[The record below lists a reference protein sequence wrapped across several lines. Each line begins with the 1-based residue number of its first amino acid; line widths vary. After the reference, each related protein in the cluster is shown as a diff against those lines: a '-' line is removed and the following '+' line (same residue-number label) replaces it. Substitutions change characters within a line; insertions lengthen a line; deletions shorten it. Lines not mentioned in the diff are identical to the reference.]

1 LFLFELYEIF
11 DILGK
16 RNFRPRTPSK
26 SCIETRLLRI
36 DFALIAFGFPILI
49 VSSDG
54 AHRPNNSTKIA

>member
-1 LFLFELYEIF
+1 MFYL
-11 DILGK
+11 LGK
-16 RNFRPRTPSK
+16 RNFRPRTPSR

-36 DFALIAFGFPILI
+36 DFARMAFGFPILI

>member
-1 LFLFELYEIF
+1 MFY
-11 DILGK
+11 ILGK
-16 RNFRPRTPSK
+16 RNFRPRTPSR

-36 DFALIAFGFPILI
+36 DFARIAFGFPILI